1 MNRPVI
7 VLGGGGHARV
17 LIDALRLSKNQIL
30 GVTDF
35 RPSSVN
41 PQKVGVKILGDDG
54 AILSFRP
61 AKVSLV
67 NGLGSTG
74 STAARMALFEK
85 FKVKGYRFISVIHPS
100 AVIAKDAV
108 LGEGVQIM
116 AGAVIQTG
124 VVIGN
129 NAIINTRASVDHD
142 CHIGSHVHIA
152 PGAVLSGGVEIGDG
166 SHVGV
171 GAIIVQ
177 NVKLP
182 AHSFV
187 KAASLVTRKH
197 RSVKKKRSS

>member
-54 AILSFRP
+54 AVFSFSP
-61 AKVSLV
+61 AKVSLA

-124 VVIGN
+124 VVIGD

-142 CHIGSHVHIA
+142 CYIGSHVHIA

-166 SHVGV
+166 SHIGT
-171 GAIIVQ
+171 GAVIVQ
-177 NVKLP
+177 NVVLP
-182 AHSFV
+182 GGSFI
-187 KAASLVTRKH
+187 KAASLVTRK
-197 RSVKKKRSS
+197 RPLRGKRHA